1 MSTATLRRAPLRIQ
15 RNNRCFTSSPT
26 LSASITAIRTRPG
39 RVLVDCGTN
48 IACSS
53 AGLDV
58 ASEAIPYIAGWG
70 EHGALDAIH
79 HYAETVDIN
88 ARRIED
94 ALHDQTDAAPEAA
107 ITARAV
113 APARITTRSAI
124 SPAWHRADD
133 ACIPGAA
140 SAWVAPLVTL
150 ALDDQ
155 HERRRPAR
163 TRLLPPGESGRP
175 HVRARCS
182 RGSS

>member
-1 MSTATLRRAPLRIQ
+1 M
-15 RNNRCFTSSPT
+15 
-26 LSASITAIRTRPG
+26 
-39 RVLVDCGTN
+39 LVDCGTN

-140 SAWVAPLVTL
+140 SAWVAPPVTL
-150 ALDDQ
+150 ALDDL
-155 HERRRPAR
+155 EAR
-163 TRLLPPGESGRP
+163 LWDPLETLASPRGKRSSGHGHP
-175 HVRARCS
+175 TLVRVVQVRSHAD
-182 RGSS
+182 